1 MGPENGLPVALGVI
15 RDVEEETYDEAV
27 NRQIAEVRA
36 ASKAQTFDQL
46 TATLE
51 QWEVK

>member
-15 RDVEEETYDEAV
+15 RDVEEETYDMAV
-27 NRQIAEVRA
+27 HKQIDEIRA
-36 ASKAQTFDQL
+36 ASKVRSFDEL

-51 QWEVK
+51 QFER